1 MQKVLA
7 LMLVAL
13 AGLAGMVP
21 AGAGATTLEHIPL
34 GAPLCLS
41 TSASPCNGGSAS
53 QLQDSYTFDL
63 SAFVGADQ
71 IITAA
76 SLTLDLFDDFGQ
88 ADGSDKLYL
97 FLDGIDMEL
106 TGDAQN
112 DLLLA
117 LTDLSP
123 LSDESLTVLVK
134 ARTGDFFYGGAT
146 LTFTVEDRPTDPGQ
160 DEIPG
165 PAASS
170 VPLPTSLALL
180 GLGLAA
186 LAVRRRA

>member
-1 MQKVLA
+1 MQKVLG

-53 QLQDSYTFDL
+53 QLEDSYTFDL
-63 SAFVGADQ
+63 SALVGADQ

-76 SLTLDLFDDFGQ
+76 SLTLDLLDDFGQ

-97 FLDGIDMEL
+97 FLDGIDMEV
-106 TGDAQN
+106 TGDTQN

-117 LTDLSP
+117 LIDLSP
-123 LSDESLTVLVK
+123 LSDESLTVLVR
-134 ARTGDFFYGGAT
+134 ARTGDFFYGDAT

-160 DEIPG
+160 EEIPG
-165 PAASS
+165 PTS

>member
-1 MQKVLA
+1 MQNVLRRMLVVLA
-7 LMLVAL
+7 AL
-13 AGLAGMVP
+13 AGMIP
-21 AGAGATTLEHIPL
+21 AGAGATTITYTPA
-34 GAPLCLS
+34 GAPLCVS

-53 QLQDSYTFDL
+53 QLQDSHTFDL
-63 SAFVGADQ
+63 SAFVDADQ
-71 IITAA
+71 IVTTA

-97 FLDGIDMEL
+97 FLDGVDMEI
-106 TGDAQN
+106 TDDTQN

-123 LSDESLTVLVK
+123 LSDELLTVLVK

-165 PAASS
+165 PGAAS

-186 LAVRRRA
+186 LAFRRRA